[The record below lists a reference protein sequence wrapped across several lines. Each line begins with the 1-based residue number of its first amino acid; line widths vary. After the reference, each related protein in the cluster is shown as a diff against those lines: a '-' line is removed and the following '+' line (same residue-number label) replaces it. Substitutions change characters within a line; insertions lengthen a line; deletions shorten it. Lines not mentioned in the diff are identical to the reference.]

1 MPVSKLKP
9 SRRELE
15 AEIKRLR
22 HREAFFSATHEIANI
37 GYCDWD
43 NERNCVISCTLKY
56 AQIFGMDIDEVIES
70 QNTWEK
76 VLLQVHPDDRKRY
89 QQSYQSKS
97 SAGSHQI
104 DYRIIRKDGAIR
116 YVREVGVVIPDERG
130 NCNESMGMLQD
141 ITELKTYEQ
150 DIENKNALAQQVEN
164 ITDIGH
170 FIWDLKADNYIY
182 ISPGFARIHG
192 ATVDEYLA
200 RVSSQEDDMADV
212 HEDDRERLS
221 VAYQP
226 REENCRELSVE
237 YRILRADGETRW
249 IREQGTYVIE
259 PSRQTSLL
267 VGVLLD
273 ISDQKKIEQN
283 LRDARD
289 SLETQV
295 KTRTRE
301 LAKTINKLEQE
312 ITERERVST
321 KLEFQNAE
329 LERFAY
335 TVSHDLKAPL
345 VTIKG
350 YIGLLSKDISTQNM
364 ERVTDDLGK
373 IGEAADTMGSL
384 LDDLLELSRIGRVMG
399 EPVTCKLSDIAGRA
413 AELVTGK
420 TDPQQLK
427 IVIGDMPSVIG
438 DVTRLTEVY
447 LNLIENAIKFMG
459 EQASPCVQIGANEK
473 DGMAYC
479 FVRDNG
485 CGIDA
490 PYQQKV
496 FNLFERLN
504 ADVDGTGI
512 GLALVKRI
520 VEVHGG
526 RVWVESE
533 GTGYGCSMMF
543 TLPISGL
550 EANSNLKAG

>member
-249 IREQGTYVIE
+249 IREQGTYFIE
-259 PSRQTSLL
+259 PS
-267 VGVLLD
+267 
-273 ISDQKKIEQN
+273 
-283 LRDARD
+283 
-289 SLETQV
+289 
-295 KTRTRE
+295 RTRE
-301 LAKTINKLEQE
+301 LAKTIKRLEQE

-420 TDPQQLK
+420 TDPQQLE

-504 ADVDGTGI
+504 AEVDGTGI